1 MDLESEDLKFLEDV
15 RARGKLL
22 EVFDLRK
29 SDDSH
34 SKSDRI
40 EVWYASG
47 KFLEEYELTIFIKF
61 ENEKIVSFDTK

>member
-1 MDLESEDLKFLEDV
+1 MENEDLKFLEDV

-29 SDDSH
+29 FDDSH

-47 KFLEEYELTIFIKF
+47 EVLEYELTVFIKF
-61 ENEKIVSFDTK
+61 ENEKIVGFDTK